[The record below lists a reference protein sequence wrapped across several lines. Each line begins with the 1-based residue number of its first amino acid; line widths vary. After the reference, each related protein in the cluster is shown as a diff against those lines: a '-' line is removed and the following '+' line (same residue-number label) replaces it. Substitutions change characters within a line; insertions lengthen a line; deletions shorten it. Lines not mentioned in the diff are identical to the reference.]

1 MDTNAGPDRG
11 GSETMRFLR
20 AGAAAACVL
29 VLALAGCGGDDEES
43 TKGAE
48 KAPAVDAKSAKGNVT
63 WCIGKDTSGAYGET
77 IDLFKKANPNVK
89 VTLRELPESADEQ
102 RTQLVQRLRA
112 KNTECDVLGMDVIWT
127 AEFAAQGWLQD
138 VGDIV
143 DKRKSDFIPS
153 TLNTAKFEDKYW
165 AVPYHTNA
173 GFLYYRTDQAPQ
185 APDDWAKVYSEA
197 KSKNGLVYQGARYEG
212 LTVCFLE
219 LLYSA
224 GGKALSDDGK
234 KVEVDSAAGRKV
246 MSFMANGLK
255 DGAVPEAVTTYMEQP
270 ALFAFQRGKATF
282 MRNWPYAYALNKE
295 SDIGSKFDIAPF
307 PKFGGGEAASVL
319 GGINLAISAY
329 SKNAEAASAFIDFA
343 TSETVQ
349 KANFPKTPVA
359 TAAPYDDPAMQK
371 EVPFAKDLKKA
382 VEQGQA
388 RPASPVYPQISEAIY
403 ENVHDALQGK
413 AEPDAALKNMKSQME
428 KAIETF

>member
-1 MDTNAGPDRG
+1 
-11 GSETMRFLR
+11 
-20 AGAAAACVL
+20 
-29 VLALAGCGGDDEES
+29 
-43 TKGAE
+43 
-48 KAPAVDAKSAKGNVT
+48 
-63 WCIGKDTSGAYGET
+63 
-77 IDLFKKANPNVK
+77 
-89 VTLRELPESADEQ
+89 
-102 RTQLVQRLRA
+102 
-112 KNTECDVLGMDVIWT
+112 
-127 AEFAAQGWLQD
+127 
-138 VGDIV
+138 
-143 DKRKSDFIPS
+143 
-153 TLNTAKFEDKYW
+153 
-165 AVPYHTNA
+165 
-173 GFLYYRTDQAPQ
+173 
-185 APDDWAKVYSEA
+185 
-197 KSKNGLVYQGARYEG
+197 
-212 LTVCFLE
+212 
-219 LLYSA
+219 
-224 GGKALSDDGK
+224 
-234 KVEVDSAAGRKV
+234 
-246 MSFMANGLK
+246 
-255 DGAVPEAVTTYMEQP
+255 
-270 ALFAFQRGKATF
+270 